1 MGDRCL
7 VGQMDDSRQG
17 LCSYIRDDRSSL
29 VRPPRAS
36 ARSWSLRS
44 MEILIVGTCFEK
56 ETVGKKT
63 AV

>member
-7 VGQMDDSRQG
+7 VGQMADSRQG

-29 VRPPRAS
+29 VRRPRAS
-36 ARSWSLRS
+36 ARSLRS

-56 ETVGKKT
+56 GTVGKKT